1 MAILGPSQGPTV
13 LKLNTNS
20 IKAEVL
26 SHFGHPVTRV
36 ELDETHFEML
46 LRTAGD
52 FIAGY
57 FPFEERYAVFYTKP
71 LVSEY
76 PLPADAYWIK
86 ALFWDPAF
94 TRMGDI
100 FGAES
105 FLFNIGNITGVQNL
119 LLDYHMLQAY
129 RKFSSRILGTEGR
142 WEVKGDNQIRLSP
155 VPRGSFPVFVE
166 YFPSIQGFRTPMA
179 RDILRRY
186 IIAEASMILGNIR
199 GKRAIITPDGGSTT
213 MNGEALYAAG
223 KEDRDECLKLALSLG
238 EPPGIYPL

>member
-1 MAILGPSQGPTV
+1 MIHGPENGPVV
-13 LKLNTNS
+13 LKLNTDP

-26 SHFGHPVTRV
+26 SHFGHPVVRV

-71 LVSEY
+71 LVNEY
-76 PLPADAYWIK
+76 PLPHDAYFVKQVI
-86 ALFWDPAF
+86 WDPAF
-94 TRMGDI
+94 TRIGDI

-105 FLFNIGNITGVQNL
+105 FLFNIGNISGVQNL

-129 RKFSSRILGTEGR
+129 RKFSQRILATEGR
-142 WEVKGDNQIRLSP
+142 WEVKGDNKIRLIP
-155 VPRGSFPVFVE
+155 IPRGSFPVFVE
-166 YFPSIQGFRTPMA
+166 YFPVVRHFRTPTA
-179 RDILRRY
+179 RDIIRRY

-199 GKRAIITPDGGSTT
+199 AKRAIPTPDGGSTT
-213 MNGEALYAAG
+213 MNGAELYAKGYEERAQVLQDVI
-223 KEDRDECLKLALSLG
+223 KLG
-238 EPPGIYPL
+238 EPPGIYPY